1 MAGGFPAGPIH
12 RGPRG
17 LTRRTK
23 MSQEDFE
30 RFRYQV
36 LEDLAL
42 QNQLRGIEDREAF
55 LRRVVELGQEN
66 GYAFDVKDVTFAM
79 QASRR
84 AWIER
89 GLG

>member
-1 MAGGFPAGPIH
+1 
-12 RGPRG
+12 
-17 LTRRTK
+17 

-30 RFRYQV
+30 RFRYAV
-36 LEDLAL
+36 LRDPAL
-42 QNQLRGIEDREAF
+42 QAQLRESKDVNAF
-55 LRRVVELGQEN
+55 VRRVVELGQAN
-66 GYAFDVKDVTFAM
+66 GYIFGIEQVTAAL

>member
-1 MAGGFPAGPIH
+1 
-12 RGPRG
+12 
-17 LTRRTK
+17 

-30 RFRYQV
+30 RFRDLV
-36 LEDLAL
+36 LENTEL
-42 QNQLRGIEDREAF
+42 QAQLREVENREAF
-55 LRRVVELGQEN
+55 MRLVVQLGQDR
-66 GYAFDVKDVTFAM
+66 GYSFGVEQVASAM